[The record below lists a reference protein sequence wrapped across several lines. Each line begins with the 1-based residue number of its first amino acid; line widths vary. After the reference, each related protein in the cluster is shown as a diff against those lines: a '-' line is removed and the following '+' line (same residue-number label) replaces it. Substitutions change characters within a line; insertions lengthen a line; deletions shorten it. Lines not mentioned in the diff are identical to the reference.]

1 MKQALIFRTGIATC
15 YDPETKTMCRFAES
29 SNYGTK
35 WYCALLEHERLVA
48 DEWGLLSR
56 TDSCLDRV
64 QGEYE
69 PQ

>member
-1 MKQALIFRTGIATC
+1 
-15 YDPETKTMCRFAES
+15 MCRFAES

-48 DEWGLLSR
+48 DEWGQLSR
-56 TDSCLDRV
+56 TDNCLDRV

-69 PQ
+69 PK